1 VTDPDLLVRNISD
14 TAMWAAAYRAAE
26 TERPDALFR
35 DPFARR
41 LAGARGQKIAQK
53 LTFKDSWAW
62 VTRTY
67 VFDRYLTAQIEAGA
81 DMVVNLAAGLD
92 ARPFRMAL
100 PARLVWVEIDL
111 PDLLAHKEES
121 LRNEK
126 PACVLERIP
135 LDLADRSA
143 RQEVFARLG
152 RRAKRAV
159 VVTEGLM
166 IYLTAEEAGALAD
179 DLAAIPGFRT
189 WALDLVSP
197 GLLRMLRKKMSAD
210 LDRAGAPL
218 KFGPPEGPPFFI
230 PHGWRP
236 VEVASLA
243 RTADRLGRLS
253 VLMRL
258 LAKLPEST
266 GAQGSRP
273 WGGVCLLENGGA
285 G

>member
-1 VTDPDLLVRNISD
+1 VVTSPDLLVRNISD
-14 TAMWAAAYRAAE
+14 TAMWAAAYRARE
-26 TERPDALFR
+26 TERPGALFL
-35 DPFARR
+35 DPFAKR
-41 LAGARGQKIAQK
+41 LAGQRGQQIADK
-53 LTFKDSWAW
+53 LTFKDAWAW

-67 VFDRYLTAQIEAGA
+67 LFDRLIAAEVAAGA

-100 PARLVWVEIDL
+100 PEELAWVEIDL
-111 PDLLAHKEES
+111 PDLLDYKQEV

-126 PACVLERIP
+126 PACSVERIR
-135 LDLADRSA
+135 LDLADRGA
-143 RQEVFARLG
+143 RQAVFERLG
-152 RRAKRAV
+152 RRAKRALV
-159 VVTEGLM
+159 LTEGLM

-179 DLAAIPGFRT
+179 DLATPPGFRR

-197 GLLRMLRKKMSAD
+197 GLLKMLRKKMGAD

-218 KFGPPEGPPFFI
+218 KFGPPEGPGFFA

-243 RTADRLGRLS
+243 KTADRLGLLS
-253 VLMRL
+253 VWMRI
-258 LAKLPEST
+258 LAKLPESS

-273 WGGVCLLENGGA
+273 WGGVCLLEKG
-285 G
+285 

>member
-1 VTDPDLLVRNISD
+1 MTAPELLVRNISD
-14 TAMWAAAYRAAE
+14 TAMWAAAYRARE
-26 TERPDALFR
+26 TERPGGLFR
-35 DPFARR
+35 DPFAKR
-41 LAGARGQKIAQK
+41 LAGPRGEQIANK

-67 VFDRYLTAQIEAGA
+67 LFDRFIAAEVAAGA

-92 ARPFRMAL
+92 ARPYRMAL
-100 PARLVWVEIDL
+100 PERLAWVEIDL
-111 PDLLAHKEES
+111 PDLLAHKEEI

-126 PACVLERIP
+126 PACSVERVR
-135 LDLADRSA
+135 LDLADRDA
-143 RQEVFARLG
+143 RQDVFERLG
-152 RRAKRAV
+152 RRAKRALV
-159 VVTEGLM
+159 LTEGLI

-179 DLAAIPGFRT
+179 DLAAAPGFRR

-197 GLLRMLRKKMSAD
+197 GLLKMLRKKMGAD

-218 KFGPPEGPPFFI
+218 KFGPPEGPGFFA

-243 RTADRLGRLS
+243 KTADRLGLLS
-253 VLMRL
+253 LWMRI
-258 LAKLPEST
+258 LAKLPESS

-273 WGGVCLLENGGA
+273 WGGVCLLEKG
-285 G
+285 